1 MAKWD
6 KLNSELDA
14 VLNSMT
20 SEDWDSWASEREA
33 KKNMRQFEMM
43 LKRKIKEDSLIL
55 SEIKGAQS
63 QVETGISSS
72 NISQPKKAFVEK
84 NELCSADN
92 TSYALAA

>member
-20 SEDWDSWASEREA
+20 SEDWNSWATDREA
-33 KKNMRQFEMM
+33 KKIMRQLEMV
-43 LKRKIKEDSLIL
+43 LKRKMKEDSLIL
-55 SEIKGAQS
+55 SEIKGTQTQIES
-63 QVETGISSS
+63 GISSS
-72 NISQPKKAFVEK
+72 NITEPKKAFVTAHEV
-84 NELCSADN
+84 CSADN